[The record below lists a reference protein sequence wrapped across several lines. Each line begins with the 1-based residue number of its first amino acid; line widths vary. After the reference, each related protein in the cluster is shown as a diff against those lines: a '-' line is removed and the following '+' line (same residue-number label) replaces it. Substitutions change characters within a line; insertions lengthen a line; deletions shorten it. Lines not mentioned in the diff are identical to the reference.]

1 MTEIEEFILTKS
13 QNTEQTKKN
22 YRTQYKSIRALLD
35 NDINKSS
42 ENEILQA
49 VKTLSNG
56 NVSNEW
62 TYMNI
67 PFMIRQSKG
76 YKTDLIQKR
85 RDELKILRETHT
97 QTQKAVKNET
107 LPSMKTIQDFTKQ
120 LYKNKEYKK
129 YIVNFLIINYGVR
142 NKDVDCFIVSSSKD
156 AKDDSINYLIV
167 KSNEVEWRINEY
179 KTLQSYGV
187 KKIIIKS
194 KPFMEAIK
202 SLQLNTWLLTGT
214 NERLNE
220 TGLATTLKR
229 ILYGTTSDKHLTEGD
244 YFKIIMS
251 DINSKPNTTQLLE
264 YFSKTRGTDYATLL
278 KYYDVSKKGEIL
290 PNDEM

>member
-1 MTEIEEFILTKS
+1 MTELEEFVLTKS
-13 QNTEQTKKN
+13 QNTEQTKRN
-22 YRTQYKSIRALLD
+22 YRTQYKSIRELLN

-42 ENEILQA
+42 ENEILDA

-56 NVSNEW
+56 NPSNEW
-62 TYMNI
+62 TYMNL

-85 RDELKILRETHT
+85 RDELKLLREEHT
-97 QTQKAVKNET
+97 QNQKAVKNET

-129 YIVNFLIINYGVR
+129 FIVNFLIINYGVR
-142 NKDVDCFIVSSSKD
+142 NKDVDVFIVSSSKD
-156 AKDDSINYLIV
+156 TKDETKNYFIV
-167 KSNEVEWRINEY
+167 KANEIEWRINNY
-179 KTLQSYGV
+179 KTLMSFGV
-187 KKIIIKS
+187 KKVIIKS
-194 KPFMEAIK
+194 KPFIEAVK
-202 SLQLNTWLLTGT
+202 SLTINSWLLTGS
-214 NERLNE
+214 NVPLND
-220 TGLATTLKR
+220 TGLATTIKR
-229 ILYGTTSDKHLTEGD
+229 LLYNSLTEGD
-244 YFKIIMS
+244 YFKIIMN

-264 YFSKTRGTDYATLL
+264 YYSKIRGTDYATLL

>member
-1 MTEIEEFILTKS
+1 MTELEEFVLTKS
-13 QNTEQTKKN
+13 QNTEQTKRN
-22 YRTQYKSIRALLD
+22 YRTQYKSIRELLN

-42 ENEILQA
+42 ENEILDA

-56 NVSNEW
+56 NPSNEW
-62 TYMNI
+62 TYMNL

-85 RDELKILRETHT
+85 REELKLLREEHT
-97 QTQKAVKNET
+97 QNQKAVKNET

-129 YIVNFLIINYGVR
+129 FIVNFMIINYGVR
-142 NKDVDCFIVSSSKD
+142 NKDVDVFIVSSSKD
-156 AKDDSINYLIV
+156 TKDETKNYFIV
-167 KSNEVEWRINEY
+167 KSNEIEWRINNY
-179 KTLQSYGV
+179 KTLMSFGV
-187 KKIIIKS
+187 KKVIIKS
-194 KPFMEAIK
+194 KPFIEAVK
-202 SLQLNTWLLTGT
+202 SLTLNTWLLTGSIT
-214 NERLNE
+214 PLND
-220 TGLATTLKR
+220 TGLATTIKR
-229 ILYGTTSDKHLTEGD
+229 LLYGINGDHLTEGD
-244 YFKIIMS
+244 YFKIIMN

-264 YFSKTRGTDYATLL
+264 YYSKIRGTDYATLL

>member
-13 QNTEQTKKN
+13 HNTKQTKKN
-22 YRTQYKSIRALLD
+22 YETQYKSIRALLD

-42 ENEILQA
+42 ENEILDA
-49 VKTLSNG
+49 VKALSNG
-56 NVSNEW
+56 NPSNEW
-62 TYMNI
+62 TYMNL

-142 NKDVDCFIVSSSKD
+142 NKDIDCFIVSSSKD
-156 AKDDSINYLIV
+156 AKDDTINYLIV

-194 KPFMEAIK
+194 KPFLEAIK
-202 SLQLNTWLLTGT
+202 SLPINTWLLTGSSAELSDT
-214 NERLNE
+214 S
-220 TGLATTLKR
+220 LATTIKR
-229 ILYGTTSDKHLTEGD
+229 LLYNSLTEGD
-244 YFKIIMS
+244 YFKIIMN

-264 YFSKTRGTDYATLL
+264 YYSKTRGTDYSTLL
-278 KYYDVSKKGEIL
+278 KYYDVSKKGEII
-290 PNDEM
+290 PDDEM

>member
-13 QNTEQTKKN
+13 HNTEQTKKN

-35 NDINKSS
+35 DDINKSS
-42 ENEILQA
+42 ENEILVA

-62 TYMNI
+62 TYMNL

-85 RDELKILRETHT
+85 RDELKILREAHT
-97 QTQKAVKNET
+97 QTHKAEKNET

-129 YIVNFLIINYGVR
+129 FIVNFLIINYGVR

-156 AKDDSINYLIV
+156 TKDETKNYLIV

-202 SLQLNTWLLTGT
+202 SLPLNTWLLTGT
-214 NERLNE
+214 SDRLNE

-229 ILYGTTSDKHLTEGD
+229 LLYGTTSDKHLTEGD
-244 YFKIIMS
+244 YFKIIMN

-264 YFSKTRGTDYATLL
+264 YYSKTRGTDYATLL

>member
-49 VKTLSNG
+49 VKTLSND

-62 TYMNI
+62 TYLCL
-67 PFMIRQSKG
+67 PFMIRQNKG

-85 RDELKILRETHT
+85 REQLKILRETHT

-167 KSNEVEWRINEY
+167 KSNEVEWRVNEY

-202 SLQLNTWLLTGT
+202 SLPINAWLFTGT
-214 NERLNE
+214 QERLNE
-220 TGLATTLKR
+220 TGLATTIKR
-229 ILYGTTSDKHLTEGD
+229 LLYGTGIEHLTEGD

-251 DINSKPNTTQLLE
+251 DINTKPNTTQLLE
-264 YFSKTRGTDYATLL
+264 YYSKTRGTDYATLL

>member
-1 MTEIEEFILTKS
+1 MTELEEFVLTKS
-13 QNTEQTKKN
+13 QNTEQTKRN
-22 YRTQYKSIRALLD
+22 YRTQYKSIRELLN

-42 ENEILQA
+42 ENEILVA

-62 TYMNI
+62 TYMNL

-85 RDELKILRETHT
+85 REELKLLREEHT
-97 QTQKAVKNET
+97 QNQKAVKNET

-129 YIVNFLIINYGVR
+129 FIVNFLIINYGVR
-142 NKDVDCFIVSSSKD
+142 NKDVDVFIVSSSKD
-156 AKDDSINYLIV
+156 TKDETNNYFIV
-167 KSNEVEWRINEY
+167 KSNEIEWRINNY
-179 KTLQSYGV
+179 KTLMSFGV
-187 KKIIIKS
+187 KKVIIKS
-194 KPFMEAIK
+194 KPFIEAVK
-202 SLQLNTWLLTGT
+202 SLTLNTWLLTGSIT
-214 NERLNE
+214 PLND
-220 TGLATTLKR
+220 TGLATTIKR
-229 ILYGTTSDKHLTEGD
+229 LLYNSLTEGD
-244 YFKIIMS
+244 YFKIIMN

-264 YFSKTRGTDYATLL
+264 YYSKIRGTDYATLL

>member
-42 ENEILQA
+42 EKEILEA

-62 TYMNI
+62 TYMNL

-76 YKTDLIQKR
+76 YKTELIQKR

-156 AKDDSINYLIV
+156 AKDESINYLIV

-179 KTLQSYGV
+179 KTLMSYGV

-194 KPFMEAIK
+194 KPFLEAIK
-202 SLQLNTWLLTGT
+202 SLPLNTWLFTGT

-220 TGLATTLKR
+220 TGLATTIKR
-229 ILYGTTSDKHLTEGD
+229 LLYGSGTEHLTEGD

-251 DINSKPNTTQLLE
+251 DINTKPNTTQLLE
-264 YFSKTRGTDYATLL
+264 YYSKTRGTDYATLL
-278 KYYDVSKKGEIL
+278 KYYDVSKKGEII